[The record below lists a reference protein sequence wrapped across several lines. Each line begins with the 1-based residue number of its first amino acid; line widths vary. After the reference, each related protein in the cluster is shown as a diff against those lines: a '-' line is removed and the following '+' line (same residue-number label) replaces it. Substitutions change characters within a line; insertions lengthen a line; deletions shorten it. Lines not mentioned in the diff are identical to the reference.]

1 MTGYE
6 WDEVKN
12 TANDEKHGVR
22 FEEVV
27 PIFAHAIIEK
37 ADPRHSGEPRFVAL
51 GRDDSGQFFTR
62 GGMAIAALFQVGGPA
77 EMAKDTTEPNLV
89 RYESLDEV
97 PKAPKK
103 PRAKPLTETDRLAAI
118 ADDPDAIDTE
128 APGFWDDAKIVF
140 PENKQ
145 QIALRVD
152 ADVLAWFRKGG
163 KGYQTRINA
172 VLRSYMEAKGI

>member
-1 MTGYE
+1 
-6 WDEVKN
+6 
-12 TANDEKHGVR
+12 
-22 FEEVV
+22 
-27 PIFAHAIIEK
+27 
-37 ADPRHSGEPRFVAL
+37 
-51 GRDDSGQFFTR
+51 
-62 GGMAIAALFQVGGPA
+62 
-77 EMAKDTTEPNLV
+77 
-89 RYESLDEV
+89 
-97 PKAPKK
+97 
-103 PRAKPLTETDRLAAI
+103 LTETDRLAAI